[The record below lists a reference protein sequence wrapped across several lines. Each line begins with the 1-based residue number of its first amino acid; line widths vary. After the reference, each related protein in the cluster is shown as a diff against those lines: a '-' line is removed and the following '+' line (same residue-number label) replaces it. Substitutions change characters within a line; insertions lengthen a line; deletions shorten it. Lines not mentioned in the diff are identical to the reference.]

1 MPQGGGHGRSG
12 CGGERSTVRSRL
24 WSEGEWDIP
33 TVRTA
38 PWWTEEELAMCREDV
53 TGQFPPW
60 WLWEE
65 VHGEPDSD
73 PLSEETT
80 NRGRLSSQLGD
91 DDPTPAPRRMPR
103 RRGAEVS
110 ADEFD
115 PNEDWWVKNA
125 DRLVGPVTTKL
136 LQAGIRAG
144 RVPLSC
150 EVLSV
155 RERIWRPVTA
165 TPPFDEA
172 FAKLVGP
179 HGRRPR

>member
-1 MPQGGGHGRSG
+1 M
-12 CGGERSTVRSRL
+12 RSRL

-91 DDPTPAPRRMPR
+91 DDPTP
-103 RRGAEVS
+103 GV
-110 ADEFD
+110 
-115 PNEDWWVKNA
+115 
-125 DRLVGPVTTKL
+125 
-136 LQAGIRAG
+136 
-144 RVPLSC
+144 
-150 EVLSV
+150 
-155 RERIWRPVTA
+155 
-165 TPPFDEA
+165 
-172 FAKLVGP
+172 
-179 HGRRPR
+179 